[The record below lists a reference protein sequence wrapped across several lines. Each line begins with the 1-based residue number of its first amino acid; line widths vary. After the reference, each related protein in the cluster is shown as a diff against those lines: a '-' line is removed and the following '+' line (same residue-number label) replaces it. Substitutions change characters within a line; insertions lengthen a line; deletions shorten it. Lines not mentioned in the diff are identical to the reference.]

1 MQLEILIMIML
12 SGLGVV
18 FGVCNLV
25 FRTPSRWE
33 MMQERID
40 FELEMLEYTKKS
52 WDIEH
57 RFYMKALP
65 RLHQLKTIEESDEL
79 S

>member
-1 MQLEILIMIML
+1 MQLEILFMIML

-18 FGVCNLV
+18 VGVCNLI
-25 FRTPSRWE
+25 FRTPSQGQ
-33 MMQERID
+33 MMQDRIN

-57 RFYMKALP
+57 RYFMAPL
-65 RLHQLKTIEESDEL
+65 RIHQLKTIEESDEL
-79 S
+79 P